1 MTTYHSKESE
11 SNESERTFTSTGDR
25 LKELMKTGK
34 AYSNKQSTEFIPET
48 RMFISHCTVV
58 IDKSE
63 YQASAALSI
72 DDPTYGAA
80 ACQWVDTVAFGRC
93 LAKAGYGVENNDGFA
108 SSEEMATVKVAIPK
122 KGNRNSRQ
130 MKEQSKGLETKLNF
144 D

>member
-1 MTTYHSKESE
+1 
-11 SNESERTFTSTGDR
+11 
-25 LKELMKTGK
+25 MKTGK

-58 IDKSE
+58 IDNSE

-72 DDPTYGAA
+72 DDPNYGAA

-130 MKEQSKGLETKLNF
+130 IKEQSKGLETKLNF